1 VLIGG
6 VIIVDRSPAALSVAT
21 PPSAVQTAPA
31 GYGAVQPPEREIE
44 TKAVGGIRSNGEGAQ
59 PDTTTVPAL
68 KGGVEHAAGQQAPAD
83 QGPTGKAEDGPVV
96 DQAATPQAPAVDQG
110 AMGKAEGADPS
121 ATRRAEVFDRTATGN
136 AEVVDPS
143 AMTKARSVDR
153 SATTKAPVAD
163 HSATTRAPVA
173 EQSATQRALVVDQ
186 GATRKAEVID
196 RTATTKASGVEPTR
210 NDKDAPPVNQTAT
223 RKPAVNQ
230 SATKQAPVD
239 DAKKQ
244 TVQKVPADS
253 LARCR
258 AATAKKDCAGVR
270 ACAKQLETEDPTFYK
285 ANAATLRS
293 CL

>member
-1 VLIGG
+1 
-6 VIIVDRSPAALSVAT
+6 VDRSPAALSVAT

-121 ATRRAEVFDRTATGN
+121 ATRRAEVFDRTATGK

-143 AMTKARSVDR
+143 AMAKARSVDR
-153 SATTKAPVAD
+153 SATTK
-163 HSATTRAPVA
+163 APVA

-196 RTATTKASGVEPTR
+196 RTATTKASGVDPTR

-223 RKPAVNQ
+223 RKPPVNQ
-230 SATKQAPVD
+230 SATTKAPVD

-244 TVQKVPADS
+244 TVQKVPADA